1 MVICFDGLVILNIVA
16 EGEFGKQVKNYCWVY
31 MNGLMTVSE
40 LLRTYPSPTNPNSNP
55 NLLSIDCCWIKGG
68 VGTQFLRY

>member
-1 MVICFDGLVILNIVA
+1 
-16 EGEFGKQVKNYCWVY
+16 
-31 MNGLMTVSE
+31 MTVSE

-68 VGTQFLRY
+68 VGAQFLRY